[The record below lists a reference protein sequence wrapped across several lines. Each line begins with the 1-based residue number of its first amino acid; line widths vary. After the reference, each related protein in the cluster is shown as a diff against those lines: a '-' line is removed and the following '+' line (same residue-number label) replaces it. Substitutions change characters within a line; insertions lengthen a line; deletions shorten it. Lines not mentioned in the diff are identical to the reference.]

1 MFSSLRKQSV
11 RSLNK
16 TIQTCRYSQSPKV
29 IKNVTP
35 ASMKRGTGG
44 RSSFNGTVCTIFGS
58 TGFFGRHVIN
68 RLGRTGTQMVIP
80 YRGDHYDCMHL
91 KPLGD
96 LGQIIFHPFDI
107 RDEDSIR
114 RCVKYSN
121 VVINL
126 VGREYETKNFSF
138 DDVHV
143 KGARTLARICK
154 ESGVE
159 RFIHLSCLNA
169 NPDPKPIILK
179 KPSRYFTSKWEG
191 ELAVRQEFPE
201 ATIIRPA
208 DVYGQEDR
216 FLMLY
221 HNRWRHHLIHGVPLY
236 KKGEVTEKQPVWIGD
251 VAAGIVA
258 AMRDPES
265 SGRTYQFVGPRRY
278 KLADLVDWFM
288 RILRREADTAMFRR
302 LDIDYCPLF
311 KLKVAITERLSPA
324 YPLGYLSWQYLERE
338 HTTDNIVKGV
348 PKLEDLG
355 INPTVI
361 DTQVLWEL
369 SPWRYDLSSQKYYEL
384 FEDPPPP
391 AHITNATV

>member
-11 RSLNK
+11 CSLNK

-29 IKNVTP
+29 IKNVTT

-44 RSSFNGTVCTIFGS
+44 RSSFNGNVCTVFGA
-58 TGFFGRHVIN
+58 TGFIGRYVVN
-68 RLGRTGTQMVIP
+68 RLGKIGTQIILP
-80 YRGDHYDCMHL
+80 YRGDFYDCMRL
-91 KPLGD
+91 KPAGD

-121 VVINL
+121 IVVNL
-126 VGREYETKNFSF
+126 IGREYETKNFTF
-138 DDVHV
+138 EDVHV

-169 NPDPKPIILK
+169 NPNPKQLVLK
-179 KPSRYFTSKWEG
+179 SPSRYFISKWDG

-201 ATIIRPA
+201 ATIIRPS
-208 DVYGQEDR
+208 DIYGQEDR

-221 HNRWRHHLIHGVPLY
+221 QSRWRHHLYNGVPLY

-251 VAAGIVA
+251 VASGIMA
-258 AMRDPES
+258 AIKDPES

-288 RILRREADTAMFRR
+288 RILRREADNCMYRR
-302 LDIDYCPLF
+302 MDLDYCPFF
-311 KLKVAITERLSPA
+311 KLKVELTERLSPA
-324 YPLGYLSWQYLERE
+324 YPLGQLSWQNLERE
-338 HTTDNIVKGV
+338 HTTDNIVKGL
-348 PKLEDLG
+348 PMLEDLG
-355 INPTVI
+355 VNPIVI
-361 DTQVLWEL
+361 DSQVLWEL
-369 SPWRYDLSSQKYYEL
+369 APWRYDLAYQEYYGEYD
-384 FEDPPPP
+384 DPPPP
-391 AHITNATV
+391 PHITATI